1 MRTQKKKTPNTIDA
15 TNYIPVICND
25 PFHPGSLTTVYI
37 DPNSVTSAQYLG
49 ESEKGSV
56 VRLFYNNGLAE
67 DVYDVYNSFV
77 QR

>member
-1 MRTQKKKTPNTIDA
+1 MIS
-15 TNYIPVICND
+15 ND

-37 DPNSVTSAQYLG
+37 DPNSVTSARYLG
-49 ESEKGSV
+49 EGEQGSV